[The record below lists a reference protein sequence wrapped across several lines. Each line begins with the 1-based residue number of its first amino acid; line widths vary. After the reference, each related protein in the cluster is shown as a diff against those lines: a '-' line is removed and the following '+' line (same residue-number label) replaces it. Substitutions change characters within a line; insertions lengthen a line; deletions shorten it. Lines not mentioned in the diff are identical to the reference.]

1 MSKKGTLA
9 VHTALTGAQGAY
21 IDSQGYYGSDEE
33 QARTVV
39 RDAVEQKCH
48 THRCCSKMNEKER

>member
-33 QARTVV
+33 QARTAAI
-39 RDAVEQKCH
+39 DAA
-48 THRCCSKMNEKER
+48 